1 MTRGPKKEHWNFWDK
16 IYKALYDLNIGQLWG
31 KKKRHPNNVE
41 MVMVLSANPYLKD
54 DKGSWAGEISL
65 NSHY

>member
-16 IYKALYDLNIGQLWG
+16 IYKALYDLNIGQLWE
-31 KKKRHPNNVE
+31 KKKASSKQCRNGHGLERQP
-41 MVMVLSANPYLKD
+41 LKD